1 MSIVPLPLSAHAEA
15 RALLHHLLEH
25 GDLVGKDSA
34 GRMVIQVAVDGHT
47 LDTLM
52 SFDADDLEDQ
62 VTTSPTPMTRRMGRR
77 RGASSCCG
85 RSSGAG
91 APVRAPWIQSLG

>member
-34 GRMVIQVAVDGHT
+34 GRTVIKLAVDDWV
-47 LDTLM
+47 LEKLM
-52 SFDADDLEDQ
+52 AFDAEVAELEDQ
-62 VTTSPTPMTRRMGRR
+62 GDDEPDADAECDGPPVTLLESVGAKVIRR
-77 RGASSCCG
+77 R
-85 RSSGAG
+85 
-91 APVRAPWIQSLG
+91 RA